1 MLERVH
7 ADKVIAQGA
16 RSSVVNGPFTGTKER
31 RSFKPEVASSIL
43 VGRIG
48 GKPVIELGT
57 LERVDPSSLWNHEA
71 HDFTPWLLA
80 NAEGLADALGIEV
93 EFEAA
98 EHRVGTFSLD
108 LVGRDATNDTI
119 LMVENQLAGTDH
131 THLGQ
136 ILTYAAGTGASTIV
150 WIATS
155 FREEHRQALDWLNE
169 ETGKETH
176 FFGVVLEAFR
186 IGDSPPA
193 PHFKVVAQ
201 PNEWQKVVRQAARG
215 QKESTKSPLYAKFW
229 EALLVRL
236 AKEEPN
242 WTRRRPGD
250 TVLGENWIDMPSK
263 IRGASLNFSFA
274 RGGRLR
280 NELYI
285 DSGNQEENDR
295 IFSAM
300 ASRREAVE
308 QAYGGSLEFEP
319 LEGRRAARIAA
330 YTDGDV
336 TEEHRHD
343 EFIAWFLD
351 SGRRLRGSLTEVDA
365 NASPPQP

>member
-1 MLERVH
+1 LGESGV
-7 ADKVIAQGA
+7 Q
-16 RSSVVNGPFTGTKER
+16 
-31 RSFKPEVASSIL
+31 
-43 VGRIG
+43 
-48 GKPVIELGT
+48 LGT

-71 HDFTPWLLA
+71 HDFTPWLLE

-119 LMVENQLAGTDH
+119 LMVENQLVGTDH

-155 FREEHRQALDWLNE
+155 FREEHRQALDWLNK
-169 ETGKETH
+169 ETGKGTH
-176 FFGVVLEAFR
+176 FFGVVVEAFR

-201 PNEWQKVVRQAARG
+201 PNEWQKVVRQAAQG

-229 EALLVRL
+229 EALLERL
-236 AKEEPN
+236 VEEEPT

-250 TVLGENWIDMPSK
+250 TVLSENWLDMPSK
-263 IRGASLNFSFA
+263 VRGASLNFSFA

-295 IFSAM
+295 IFEAI
-300 ASRREAVE
+300 ASQKAAVE
-308 QAYGGSLEFEP
+308 QAYGGPLEFEP
-319 LEGRRAARIAA
+319 LEGRRAARIAD

-336 TEEHRHD
+336 AEKDRHE

-351 SGRRLRGSLTEVDA
+351 SGRRLRSALADIDVDA
-365 NASPPQP
+365 SLPLK

>member
-7 ADKVIAQGA
+7 ADKVIGQGA

-48 GKPVIELGT
+48 GAVIELGT

-71 HDFTPWLLA
+71 HDFTPWLLD

-155 FREEHRQALDWLNE
+155 FREEHRQALDWLNK
-169 ETGKETH
+169 ETGKGTH
-176 FFGVVLEAFR
+176 FFGVVVEAFK
-186 IGDSPPA
+186 IGDSRPA

-201 PNEWQKVVRQAARG
+201 PNEWQKVVRQAAQG

-229 EALLVRL
+229 EALLTRL
-236 AKEEPN
+236 AEEEPT
-242 WTRRRPGD
+242 WTRRRPGS
-250 TVLGENWIDMPSK
+250 TVNPNNWIDMPSSVP
-263 IRGASLNFSFA
+263 GASFNFSFA

-285 DSGNQEENDR
+285 GSGSQEDNDR
-295 IFSAM
+295 ILQAF
-300 ASRREAVE
+300 ASQKDAVE
-308 QAYGGSLEFEP
+308 QAYGGPLEFEP
-319 LEGRRAARIAA
+319 LEGRRAARIAD

-336 TEEHRHD
+336 AEEHRHD

-351 SGRRLRGSLTEVDA
+351 SGRRLRRALAEVDA
-365 NASPPQP
+365 NAPPPQP